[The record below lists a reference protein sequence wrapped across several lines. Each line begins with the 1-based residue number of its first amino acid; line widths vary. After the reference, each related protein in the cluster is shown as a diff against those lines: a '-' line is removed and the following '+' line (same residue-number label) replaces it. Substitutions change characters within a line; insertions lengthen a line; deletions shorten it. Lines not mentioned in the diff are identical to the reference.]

1 MDECLQAL
9 TAQQSQYVHDAV
21 LVFAVTAARA
31 QVCFTGRHQ
40 LEAVKRCQL
49 CCLRCCLLLHL
60 SAGIDEAQHSQYVLI
75 EQLNFHEM
83 RKEGLVPQKVVEQ
96 LVWEK
101 VKREPVMVM
110 LFDRQGAAAVVM
122 PDAET
127 AVQLR

>member
-1 MDECLQAL
+1 
-9 TAQQSQYVHDAV
+9 
-21 LVFAVTAARA
+21 
-31 QVCFTGRHQ
+31 
-40 LEAVKRCQL
+40 
-49 CCLRCCLLLHL
+49 
-60 SAGIDEAQHSQYVLI
+60 VLI